1 MDKPRPSGSGRL
13 CLPEHPTNRTGPKNT
28 TRTLKVNPPP
38 ATKQRSGTKTKQTPI
53 SPESQGGYY
62 TPTPP
67 KRKEKQTPLPPRNT
81 HLPEVFLPSR
91 NNRQTT
97 NKQQTRPGEKERD
110 GVKTRHVQS
119 PHDRWHANSWGLQ
132 PLEKPKPATTPRQQ
146 L

>member
-38 ATKQRSGTKTKQTPI
+38 ATTEKRDQNKADTHQSRKPGRVLHTHATKAKRKTNT
-53 SPESQGGYY
+53 
-62 TPTPP
+62 TPP
-67 KRKEKQTPLPPRNT
+67 AQHAPARGFPPF
-81 HLPEVFLPSR
+81 P
-91 NNRQTT
+91 QTT
-97 NKQQTRPGEKERD
+97 DKQQTRPGEKERD

-132 PLEKPKPATTPRQQ
+132 PLEKPKRATTPRRQ

>member
-91 NNRQTT
+91 NNKQTT
-97 NKQQTRPGEKERD
+97 NKTRRKGKRRSKNKACSESTRPL
-110 GVKTRHVQS
+110 
-119 PHDRWHANSWGLQ
+119 A
-132 PLEKPKPATTPRQQ
+132 RQQ
-146 L
+146 LGLTALGETKTSHDAKTAALG